1 MKHFVAK
8 STSLFPLWVILFS
21 IWAFLDPQ
29 YWSNL
34 NFLIVPLLSLVMF
47 SMGLTLKFN
56 DFYRIFKNFKIICL
70 GVLLQFL
77 IMPILGFLLVK
88 FFNIEQII
96 AVGVILEF

>member
-34 NFLIVPLLSLVMF
+34 NYLIVPLLSLFMF
-47 SMGLTLKFN
+47 SMGLTLVFD
-56 DFYRIFKNFKIICL
+56 DFYRIFRNLKTICL
-70 GVLLQFL
+70 GIFLQF
-77 IMPILGFLLVK
+77 
-88 FFNIEQII
+88 
-96 AVGVILEF
+96 